1 MREVICG
8 QGKFVLNEDSDVVT
22 QYGPNGEVVG
32 IFRASD
38 TPTLRQWILEKAPK
52 PPTGRPNGVTPS
64 EKQYCQPRFR
74 G

>member
-8 QGKFVLNEDSDVVT
+8 QGKFILNEDSNVVT

-32 IFRASD
+32 IFKASD
-38 TPTLRQWILEKAPK
+38 TPTLRQWIIEKAPK
-52 PPTGRPNGVTPS
+52 PPTGRPNGVTPN